1 MARRIETREQRPTI
15 PTIVGAGIT
24 EQHYFTHLKSILGC
38 QVKVK
43 PRYFGQEDIY
53 QLTKKIED
61 VLKEGG
67 KVIAVFDADVAL
79 RREDEKAKLDDL
91 KKKYEKNANVILC
104 DSLPS
109 IEYWFLLHFADVH
122 RLFPNSESVTKE
134 LRKYIP
140 NYDKTDKFLSN
151 VSWVKAMCADNKL
164 NIALQNAAKSTEG
177 QSYSNIPKAF
187 NVILPNANKE

>member
-1 MARRIETREQRPTI
+1 MARRIKTREQRPTI
-15 PTIVGAGIT
+15 PTIIGAGIT

-38 QVKVK
+38 QVKVR

-79 RREDEKAKLDDL
+79 WREDEKAKLNDL
-91 KKKYEKNANVILC
+91 KKKYEKNTNVILC

-151 VSWVKAMCADNKL
+151 ANWVKAMCSDNKL
-164 NIALQNAAKSTEG
+164 NVALQYAAKSEEG

>member
-1 MARRIETREQRPTI
+1 MARRIKTREQRPTI

-38 QVKVK
+38 QVKVR

-79 RREDEKAKLDDL
+79 WREDEKAKLNEL
-91 KKKYEKNANVILC
+91 KKKYEKNTNVILC

-109 IEYWFLLHFADVH
+109 IEYWFLLHFADIH
-122 RLFPNSESVTKE
+122 RLFPNSENVTRE

-151 VSWVKAMCADNKL
+151 ISWVKAMCADNKL
-164 NIALQNAAKSTEG
+164 NVALQNAAKSEEG
-177 QSYSNIPKAF
+177 QSYTNIPKAI
-187 NVILPNANKE
+187 NSIYPIGK

>member
-43 PRYFGQEDIY
+43 PRYFGQEDIF

-79 RREDEKAKLDDL
+79 WREDEKAKLNDL
-91 KKKYEKNANVILC
+91 KKKYEKNTNVILC

-109 IEYWFLLHFADVH
+109 IEYWFLLHFADIH

-134 LRKYIP
+134 LRKYLP

-151 VSWVKAMCADNKL
+151 VNWVKAMCADNKL
-164 NIALQNAAKSTEG
+164 NVALQNAAKSTEG

-187 NVILPNANKE
+187 NFVLNDYNKK

>member
-1 MARRIETREQRPTI
+1 MARRTKTREQRPTI

-24 EQHYFTHLKSILGC
+24 EQHYFSHLKSILGC
-38 QVKVK
+38 RVKVR

-53 QLTKKIED
+53 QLTKKIEN

-79 RREDEKAKLDDL
+79 WREDEKAKLNDL
-91 KKKYEKNANVILC
+91 KKKYEKDANVILC

-109 IEYWFLLHFADVH
+109 IEYWFLLHFVDVH

-140 NYDKTDKFLSN
+140 NYDKTEKFLSN
-151 VSWVKAMCADNKL
+151 VNWVKAMCSDDKL
-164 NIALQNAAKSTEG
+164 NVALRNAAKSKEG
-177 QSYSNIPKAF
+177 QSYSNMPEAF
-187 NVILPNANKE
+187 AVILPNTKN

>member
-1 MARRIETREQRPTI
+1 MARKIKPREQKPVI

-24 EQHYFTHLKSILGC
+24 EQYYFTHLKSIAGC
-38 QVKVK
+38 QVKIR

-53 QLTKKIED
+53 QLTKKIEN

-79 RREDEKAKLDDL
+79 WRGDEMAKLEAL
-91 KKKYEKNANVILC
+91 KSKYERNPNVIIC

-109 IEYWFLLHFADVH
+109 IEYWFLLHFANIH
-122 RLFPNSESVTKE
+122 RLFTTSEGVTKE

-140 NYDKTDKFLSN
+140 FYDKTAKFLSN
-151 VSWVKAMCADNKL
+151 PNWVETLCADNK
-164 NIALQNAAKSTEG
+164 IRTALQNAAKSEEG
-177 QSYSNIPKAF
+177 QSYTNLPKGLE
-187 NVILPNANKE
+187 ILLPN

>member
-1 MARRIETREQRPTI
+1 MARRTKTREQRPTI

-24 EQHYFTHLKSILGC
+24 EQHYFSHLKSILGC
-38 QVKVK
+38 QVKVR

-53 QLTKKIED
+53 QLTKKIEN

-79 RREDEKAKLDDL
+79 WREDEKAKLNDL
-91 KKKYEKNANVILC
+91 KKKYEKDANVILC

-109 IEYWFLLHFADVH
+109 IEYWFLLHFVDVH

-140 NYDKTDKFLSN
+140 NYDKTEKFLSN
-151 VSWVKAMCADNKL
+151 VNWVKAMCSDDKL
-164 NIALQNAAKSTEG
+164 NVALRNAAKSKEG
-177 QSYSNIPKAF
+177 QSYSNMPEAF
-187 NVILPNANKE
+187 AVILPNTKN

>member
-1 MARRIETREQRPTI
+1 MARRIKTREQRPTI

-38 QVKVK
+38 QVKVR
-43 PRYFGQEDIY
+43 PRYFGQEDIF

-79 RREDEKAKLDDL
+79 WREDEKAKLNEL
-91 KKKYEKNANVILC
+91 KKKYEKNTNVILC

-109 IEYWFLLHFADVH
+109 IEYWFLLHFVDVH

-151 VSWVKAMCADNKL
+151 VSWVKAMCSDNKL
-164 NIALQNAAKSTEG
+164 NVALQNAAKSEEG

-187 NVILPNANKE
+187 NVILPNAKK

>member
-38 QVKVK
+38 RVKVK

-79 RREDEKAKLDDL
+79 WREDEKAKLDDL
-91 KKKYEKNANVILC
+91 KKKYEKNTNVILC

-109 IEYWFLLHFADVH
+109 IEYWFLLHFVDVH

-151 VSWVKAMCADNKL
+151 VRWVKAMCADNKL
-164 NIALQNAAKSTEG
+164 KVALQNADKSTEG
-177 QSYSNIPKAF
+177 QSYSNIPKAI
-187 NVILPNANKE
+187 NSIMPK